1 MRHRA
6 PPGTGGS
13 DQSAPRTAPLSAE
26 ATYAA
31 TLRGSANSPASG
43 RQTGT
48 IAKLP
53 GRQPVT
59 MAPSDLGE
67 GTSRCHSRDPAHRMH
82 GTRARAHVLRIQQTL
97 ELAASSSARC
107 RGDERGAAADDSA
120 VGAGGGLSTGRS
132 QAALSRLFHDHSPA
146 HPRKA
151 RLRGTVCDVLASKG
165 PLIFALRLGVLAGE
179 RSAVPRGLRRHS
191 WPVIHLLSPCS
202 LLGAVWYLTVR
213 RSWARAAE
221 MRFPSRAVAKDL
233 GREGEWR
240 MTSALH
246 CARPTRSTDP

>member
-1 MRHRA
+1 MVAQRSLQARPAALPAPASPSSSTAPTALIAVAHLMRHRA

-13 DQSAPRTAPLSAE
+13 DQSAPRTAPDS
-26 ATYAA
+26 
-31 TLRGSANSPASG
+31 S
-43 RQTGT
+43 
-48 IAKLP
+48 
-53 GRQPVT
+53 
-59 MAPSDLGE
+59 
-67 GTSRCHSRDPAHRMH
+67 H
-82 GTRARAHVLRIQQTL
+82 GIRARLHVLRIQQTL

-233 GREGEWR
+233 GRDGNDAN
-240 MTSALH
+240 ALGPSL
-246 CARPTRSTDP
+246 R

>member
-1 MRHRA
+1 M
-6 PPGTGGS
+6 
-13 DQSAPRTAPLSAE
+13 
-26 ATYAA
+26 
-31 TLRGSANSPASG
+31 
-43 RQTGT
+43 
-48 IAKLP
+48 I
-53 GRQPVT
+53 
-59 MAPSDLGE
+59 
-67 GTSRCHSRDPAHRMH
+67 
-82 GTRARAHVLRIQQTL
+82 

-221 MRFPSRAVAKDL
+221 MRFPSERWRRTL
-233 GREGEWR
+233 GAMANGANGVGPSLR
-240 MTSALH
+240 
-246 CARPTRSTDP
+246 

>member
-1 MRHRA
+1 MVAQRPFRLVLPRSLLPPPLPPPPPHCADRRGAPDAAPRTARHGRLR
-6 PPGTGGS
+6 PERHGH
-13 DQSAPRTAPLSAE
+13 PRTAPLSAE

-31 TLRGSANSPASG
+31 T
-43 RQTGT
+43 
-48 IAKLP
+48 
-53 GRQPVT
+53 
-59 MAPSDLGE
+59 
-67 GTSRCHSRDPAHRMH
+67 
-82 GTRARAHVLRIQQTL
+82 HVLRIQQTL

-151 RLRGTVCDVLASKG
+151 HRHGTVRDVLASKG
-165 PLIFALRLGVLAGE
+165 PIIFALRLGVLAGE

-233 GREGEWR
+233 GREGE
-240 MTSALH
+240 
-246 CARPTRSTDP
+246 

>member
-6 PPGTGGS
+6 LPGTGGS
-13 DQSAPRTAPLSAE
+13 DQSLWQRQSAPRTAPLSAE

-31 TLRGSANSPASG
+31 T
-43 RQTGT
+43 
-48 IAKLP
+48 
-53 GRQPVT
+53 
-59 MAPSDLGE
+59 
-67 GTSRCHSRDPAHRMH
+67 
-82 GTRARAHVLRIQQTL
+82 HVLRIQQTL